1 MGAGLGDALRSPV
14 FRVDDRERGWSTL
27 SDTNPAIV
35 TPWEVVE
42 CIYEGCTGCGKWV
55 EVTFRIMPTA
65 DRAMNVHGVY
75 HLVLA

>member
-42 CIYEGCTGCGKWV
+42 CIYEGCTGCGK
-55 EVTFRIMPTA
+55 
-65 DRAMNVHGVY
+65 
-75 HLVLA
+75 